1 MTLLLLHRD
10 LEVFE
15 SMFQGAEL
23 APRVLSR
30 LLQSVPR
37 SAIQVMSMAVVI
49 GPIVIGSPASK
60 KTPCLALARHLF

>member
-1 MTLLLLHRD
+1 MILLLLRHD

-23 APRVLSR
+23 ALRIPSR

-37 SAIQVMSMAVVI
+37 SAILAMSMAVVI
-49 GPIVIGSPASK
+49 DPIVIGSPA
-60 KTPCLALARHLF
+60 